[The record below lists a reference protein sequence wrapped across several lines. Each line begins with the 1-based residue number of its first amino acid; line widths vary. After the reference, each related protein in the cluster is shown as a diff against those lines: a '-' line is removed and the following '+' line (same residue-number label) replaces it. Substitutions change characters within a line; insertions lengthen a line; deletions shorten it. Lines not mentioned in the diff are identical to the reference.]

1 MARFNGPSA
10 AASAHAAMMRA
21 MKAGS
26 RKGGCLVSWLTMAS
40 VVTVSAWGISY
51 LAT

>member
-21 MKAGS
+21 IKVGKGDS
-26 RKGGCLVSWLTMAS
+26 GGGCVILPFALIAVGVPLFARLN
-40 VVTVSAWGISY
+40 V
-51 LAT
+51 